1 MALAV
6 TNELPDF
13 YKRSVVIEDPVASVF
28 GALVKAPWMSS
39 GLTANNAFTTSLV
52 IRTLGFLKDKDLLD
66 PEYRLTDTSQF
77 KKHWELHLGINNPLS
92 LAAKLRTRSDKA
104 SEFLWFSISDKT
116 RQWIEKA
123 SGISAA
129 AEEQKNYEKKL
140 LDGLALDLRRVI
152 QSGAIFESSRFSKV
166 SSQTKARLDEQPTGY
181 DLAAANHFLLVDQ
194 FPDDFDHPVERT
206 IEDIARLLAGAPEN
220 FSINEYPPSAAVI
233 YWFVDGVTRANIKL
247 DEPHWAALCRWAAKE
262 FNQARSRVV
271 AEHDAM
277 MDPIAMAMA
286 ACLCARLK
294 RIKSESQPEL
304 KKSHLEGLPSAVELE
319 RSVAELMSKQASSG
333 IWPKYFPLFHYQDAG
348 SNFCFTFELLE
359 AILYEF
365 GEADSRLLKQPSF
378 IEGLER
384 AVTWC
389 EDNRQRCI
397 EDKTTY
403 TGWNSG
409 GYLETLMKGQPES
422 WATGVVHMFLWELRS
437 VLSQQIQALVL
448 QKYPVTRNKPQRL
461 TPVANSEAT
470 SDPDRGALDD
480 FLDIDLWLRGNPTTV
495 RSVLRDRIIKPNKN
509 HSEASLRRQKLKGS
523 RSALLFGPPGTSKT
537 EITKAVAEELGWPL
551 VEITPSEFLQGTLD
565 NVYLKADE
573 IFEDLADLSG
583 VVVFFDEMDALVQ
596 TRGGETQLDIASQ
609 FLTTIMLPK
618 LSRLHDQRRIVFLMA
633 TNYQERFDAAIKRSG
648 RFDLL
653 LCMGPPSL
661 EEKQEKLYIV
671 FGKKKDLGVTEID
684 QAKKAG
690 DRIRAY
696 LASAEA
702 IRDQFELFTFGEF
715 RTLIR
720 NLGEKDAIGDVIERL
735 GEKAFLELVE
745 REGEYALLRVQDLTT
760 LHKNLQTKNL
770 RELKEKTVSFDYLK
784 NINLQSAWA
793 PRYISE
799 RKQSKDQ

>member
-13 YKRSVVIEDPVASVF
+13 YKQSVVVKDPVNSVL
-28 GALVKAPWMSS
+28 GALVNAPWMSS

-52 IRTLGFLKDKDLLD
+52 IRTLGFLKDEDLLD
-66 PEYRLTDTSQF
+66 HEYRLTDTSRF
-77 KKHWELHLGINNPLS
+77 KKRWELHLGIKNPQS

-123 SGISAA
+123 PAPSAS
-129 AEEQKNYEKKL
+129 AEDQKNYEKKL

-152 QSGAIFESSRFSKV
+152 QSGAIFEPSRFPKASPE
-166 SSQTKARLDEQPTGY
+166 TKSRLDAKPTGY

-194 FPDDFDHPVERT
+194 YPDDFDLPVERA
-206 IEDIARLLAGAPEN
+206 IEEIASLLAGAPEN

-247 DEPHWAALCRWAAKE
+247 GESHWAVLCRWAAKE

-304 KKSHLEGLPSAVELE
+304 TKSHLEGLPSAVELE

-397 EDKTTY
+397 ENKVTY

-437 VLSQQIQALVL
+437 VLSQQIQELVL
-448 QKYPVTRNKPQRL
+448 QKYPVTRNKPQPSASL
-461 TPVANSEAT
+461 ADSNSA
-470 SDPDRGALDD
+470 SGSDRGALDD
-480 FLDIDLWLRGNPTTV
+480 FLNIDLWLRGDPTTV
-495 RSVLRDRIIKPNKN
+495 RTVLRERIIKPYKK
-509 HSEASLRRQKLKGS
+509 HSEASLRRHKVKEL

-537 EITKAVAEELGWPL
+537 EITKAIAEELGWPL
-551 VEITPSEFLQGTLD
+551 LEIKPSEFLQGTLA

-596 TRGGETQLDIASQ
+596 ARGRGANLDIASQ
-609 FLTTIMLPK
+609 FLTTTMLPK
-618 LSRLHDQRRIVFLMA
+618 LTRLHDQGRVVFLMA
-633 TNYQERFDAAIKRSG
+633 TNFQENFDAAIKRSG

-661 EEKQEKLYIV
+661 KEKQDKLYIV
-671 FGKKKDLGVTEID
+671 FGKEKGLTDTELD

-690 DRIRAY
+690 EHIRTY
-696 LASAEA
+696 LASEDD

-715 RTLIR
+715 RTLIKA
-720 NLGEKDAIGDVIERL
+720 LGKKGDIGDAIESL
-735 GEKAFLELVE
+735 TEKGFRELVK
-745 REGEYALLRVQDLTT
+745 RDGEYALLRVQDLRK
-760 LHKNLQTKNL
+760 LHDQLQTNHLSEL
-770 RELKEKTVSFDYLK
+770 RGKKVTYEDLERHHLE
-784 NINLQSAWA
+784 SAWA
-793 PRYISE
+793 ARYISE
-799 RKQSKDQ
+799 LTQSKDQ